1 MSIHT
6 RKLPGDGNVRPGTV
20 FFSNPPTVLP
30 SAPAPQPAPESS
42 DQAAAAP
49 PRETPR
55 ETPRD
60 TARARRVEL
69 AAAASDAAADLPWY
83 RKERW
88 LVVQLAALVPIL
100 GAMLV
105 PVAYRVPLCIL
116 GGVLVA
122 IGTVMMLRHEPAGPE
137 PRGGTG
143 AGSS

>member
-55 ETPRD
+55 ET
-60 TARARRVEL
+60 ARSRRVEL

-105 PVAYRVPLCIL
+105 PPAYRVPLCIL

-137 PRGGTG
+137 SRGGAG

>member
-20 FFSNPPTVLP
+20 FFSNPPIVLP
-30 SAPAPQPAPESS
+30 SGPQPAPESHEPE
-42 DQAAAAP
+42 ATAAP
-49 PRETPR
+49 PEAP
-55 ETPRD
+55 
-60 TARARRVEL
+60 RARRAEVPMASIEP
-69 AAAASDAAADLPWY
+69 AAEQPWY

-88 LVVQLAALVPIL
+88 LVVQLAALIPIL

-122 IGTVMMLRHEPAGPE
+122 IGTVMMLRHDPTDAGSG
-137 PRGGTG
+137 RGVE